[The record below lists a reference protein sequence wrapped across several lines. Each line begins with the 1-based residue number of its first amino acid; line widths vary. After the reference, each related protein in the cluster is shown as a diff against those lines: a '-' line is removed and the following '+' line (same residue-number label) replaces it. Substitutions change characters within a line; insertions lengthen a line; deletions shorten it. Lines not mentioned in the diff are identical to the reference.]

1 MKLIG
6 SYTSP
11 YVRKIS
17 VVLLEKGIAFEF
29 VNDTPWEEVTQVPD
43 YNPLGKVPTLV
54 TDDGSIWFDSPVIVG
69 YLELLD
75 IAPALVPREPTLALW
90 ERQVEALADGILD
103 AAVLLVRERQ
113 RPAQQQSEAFLLRQ
127 RQKIARGLD
136 WLEQQ
141 INDQKIESEPPRLGA
156 IALGC
161 AIGYLNF
168 RRIAPGW
175 CAERPLLV
183 RLAGKLFERESFA
196 RTEPPMP

>member
-54 TDDGSIWFDSPVIVG
+54 ADDGSIWFDSPVIVG

-75 IAPALVPREPTLALW
+75 IAPALVPREPKLALW

-113 RPAQQQSEAFLLRQ
+113 RPAQQQSEAFLMRQ

-141 INDQKIESEPPRLGA
+141 INDQKIESEPPRLGS